1 MQIYFHP
8 KSVRIPDFP
17 SDYSHILTHPPHILY
32 LLTMCRAYDPL
43 QKNQWMALKSEIL
56 SMTGCN

>member
-43 QKNQWMALKSEIL
+43 PEKSVNGSKVRNIINDG
-56 SMTGCN
+56 M

>member
-8 KSVRIPDFP
+8 KSAQFLDFP

-32 LLTMCRAYDPL
+32 LLTMCRVNDPL
-43 QKNQWMALKSEIL
+43 QKNQWMTLLINDG
-56 SMTGCN
+56 M